1 METLQYKIDPKKR
14 PVYPLRRSA
23 EAWERPTSPG
33 QGDQGGFSAV
43 SGAHHKER
51 VPTRV
56 PGLTWGRGDG
66 NLTEEGGWLLLC
78 CPHFSRR
85 GAHSLQEGALIRALC
100 PSWIDPYPSYSR
112 EAQLFHRVMGSNTP
126 PGPVSSLTC
135 LSYRTDPG
143 EEATQGLFSAPN
155 LDHGL
160 HQGWDQGHRG
170 PQRAPDFCSSPFH
183 TWLPFFSFLQEAPP
197 WSNFRV

>member
-1 METLQYKIDPKKR
+1 MAA
-14 PVYPLRRSA
+14 PLLS
-23 EAWERPTSPG
+23 TF
-33 QGDQGGFSAV
+33 QQTGD
-43 SGAHHKER
+43 
-51 VPTRV
+51 
-56 PGLTWGRGDG
+56 
-66 NLTEEGGWLLLC
+66 
-78 CPHFSRR
+78 
-85 GAHSLQEGALIRALC
+85 AHSLQKGALIRALC
-100 PSWIDPYPSYSR
+100 PSWIDPHPSYSR

-155 LDHGL
+155 LDHGP

-183 TWLPFFSFLQEAPP
+183 TWLPFFSFLQEVALEQLQSLKEINDGGRMGMSPKCSLSAFLP
-197 WSNFRV
+197 VGQSGKIPKK